1 MSDENKTLW
10 VSIKEFFSNLTIKVK
25 VVVGALLSFIGLIS
39 VFLFAKKINQRKILE
54 LELKKVRKKIEIE
67 NTQKEID
74 KNSQEISSLKEE
86 EKVILEQIKKLDEIE
101 PRDDVSKEELDDFF
115 DKRGF

>member
-1 MSDENKTLW
+1 MEDKSKTLW
-10 VSIKEFFSNLTIKVK
+10 DGIKEFFSGLTVKVK
-25 VVVGALLSFIGLIS
+25 LILGTLFSLIGVVS
-39 VFLFAKKINQRKILE
+39 VFIFAKKINQRKILE

-86 EKVILEQIKKLDEIE
+86 ERVILEQIKKLDEIK
-101 PRDDVSKEELDDFF
+101 PRDNVSKEELDDFF